1 MKFKARLMTQQD
13 VDRVLVRLAH
23 QIVEKNHG
31 TEGLCLIGIKT
42 RGIPLARR
50 LAKNIADI
58 EGSEIP
64 VGELDIAM
72 YRDDLSKVS
81 ADPIVS
87 DTNVPFSVVD
97 SLNEAAVLRAL
108 SEGRGD
114 KTVVLVDDV
123 IFTGRTAR
131 AAMDAVMELGRPAR
145 IQLCALIDRGHLE
158 LPIKATYVG
167 KNIPSSLSEV
177 IAVRLA
183 EQDGE
188 TEVSIYE
195 LE

>member
-87 DTNVPFSVVD
+87 DTNVPGQPWT
-97 SLNEAAVLRAL
+97 L
-108 SEGRGD
+108 
-114 KTVVLVDDV
+114 
-123 IFTGRTAR
+123 
-131 AAMDAVMELGRPAR
+131 
-145 IQLCALIDRGHLE
+145 
-158 LPIKATYVG
+158 
-167 KNIPSSLSEV
+167 
-177 IAVRLA
+177 
-183 EQDGE
+183 
-188 TEVSIYE
+188 
-195 LE
+195 